1 MYCKNDILRNSK
13 KDNIL
18 NRDGERGIVW
28 DRFRPACKKQFAKN
42 KNHSVV
48 GVAKLSDG
56 KSLPVSFCP
65 TRFGEVDQETHG
77 LRLCFTK
84 MTKMRSVYSGP
95 PGCKAAPC
103 TPRLRADRLGL
114 TAGRGGDPRRAWRFI
129 TTSKGEPRTSVC
141 AAAHRPHPP
150 ASPPHP
156 GCNPTQASAKTNI
169 KDSQCRARPN
179 LG

>member
-1 MYCKNDILRNSK
+1 MA
-13 KDNIL
+13 
-18 NRDGERGIVW
+18 ERGIVW

-42 KNHSVV
+42 KSHSVV

-56 KSLPVSFCP
+56 KSCP
-65 TRFGEVDQETHG
+65 CHLSNAFWGG
-77 LRLCFTK
+77 GSCNLRICFTK
-84 MTKMRSVYSGP
+84 MTKIRSVYSGP

-103 TPRLRADRLGL
+103 TPRLRAYRLGL
-114 TAGRGGDPRRAWRFI
+114 TAGCGGDPRRAWRFI

-150 ASPPHP
+150 ASPNP